1 MQRNSG
7 TEGRGLVEQ
16 CTKETGH
23 HVQRNCR
30 KNMHKGNC
38 RKRYQGIVDKGTRQE
53 MYEQSVGEVWDI
65 VQLWE
70 KVDWKWEGY
79 EKG

>member
-1 MQRNSG
+1 
-7 TEGRGLVEQ
+7 
-16 CTKETGH
+16 
-23 HVQRNCR
+23 
-30 KNMHKGNC
+30 MHKGNC

-53 MYEQSVGEVWDI
+53 MYEQSVGELWDI